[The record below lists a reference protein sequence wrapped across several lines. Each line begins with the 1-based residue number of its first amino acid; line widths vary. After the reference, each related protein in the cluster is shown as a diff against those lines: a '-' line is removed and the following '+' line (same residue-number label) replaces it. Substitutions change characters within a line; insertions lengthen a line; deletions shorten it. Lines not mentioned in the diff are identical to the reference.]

1 MSCEENKK
9 KGFIKLHRSL
19 LDWEWYEDANV
30 MRLFLH
36 FLLKANIEDKKW
48 QGVEIKRGSF
58 ITSLEN
64 LSTETNMTIMQIRTA
79 LNKLKITH
87 EITHK
92 TTRHYSMITINNYN
106 LYQDNN
112 TQDNISITSKYH
124 PDNIPIT
131 TTKEIK
137 NIRNTNNSFIMQKNE
152 TEKKEKENKIF
163 KKPSIEEIKNYI
175 SEKSLRNVDA
185 ETFFYYY
192 ETNGW
197 KTGRNPMKSWQSALN
212 FWNRNAL
219 KGQKEE
225 ESWSDYVDRMF
236 GESKK

>member
-9 KGFIKLHRSL
+9 KGYIKLHRSL

-131 TTKEIK
+131 ITKEIK
-137 NIRNTNNSFIMQKNE
+137 NIRNTNSSSVQKNKNA
-152 TEKKEKENKIF
+152 TPPEKVF
-163 KKPSIEEIKNYI
+163 KKPSLEEVQNYI
-175 SEKSLRNVDA
+175 SEKNLTIDPER
-185 ETFFYYY
+185 FFYYY
-192 ETNGW
+192 EANGW
-197 KTGRNPMKSWQSALN
+197 TQGSKKMKSWQAAVQY
-212 FWNRNAL
+212 WQRTE
-219 KGQKEE
+219 KKEQKEE